1 MNPRRDLRPSHV
13 EIGRGVGR
21 ARFQTRAA
29 ILAAFAAG
37 IFVPAAPAQAPVTI
51 TVQMNMGG
59 TVFSANATVPDPI
72 AVVQEAL
79 QCGNA
84 SASCMQGVWD
94 AATPVLNP
102 PPSPPGPSQPEP
114 TPGSS
119 KPNDDSGKSPS
130 KSASKSA
137 SPPTRAD
144 RERSR
149 PPESARPASRLA
161 LAELAASPPLVQE
174 RASPPVP
181 QGAALRGPDPL
192 GPPAP
197 APSLPASLT
206 PGFDWSPL
214 LLSMLLASASFA
226 LLLFLL
232 TAAPR
237 HSLARVSY
245 QLAERRYDF
254 GLIGV
259 AMFMGLAFGY
269 FVAIWIG

>member
-1 MNPRRDLRPSHV
+1 MARV
-13 EIGRGVGR
+13 VGG
-21 ARFQTRAA
+21 ARFQVRAA
-29 ILAAFAAG
+29 ILAAFVAG
-37 IFVPAAPAQAPVTI
+37 IFVPPAPAQGQAPVTI
-51 TVQMNMGG
+51 MVQMNMAG
-59 TVFSANATVPDPI
+59 TVVSANVTVPDPI
-72 AVVQEAL
+72 AVAQEVI
-79 QCGNA
+79 QCGDA
-84 SASCMQGVWD
+84 SPSCMQGVWD

-102 PPSPPGPSQPEP
+102 PPSPSGAPQPEP
-114 TPGSS
+114 TTPGSS
-119 KPNDDSGKSPS
+119 KPDDDTGKSPS
-130 KSASKSA
+130 KSAG
-137 SPPTRAD
+137 PPARAH

-149 PPESARPASRLA
+149 RPESASPTSRLA
-161 LAELAASPPLVQE
+161 LAELAASPPPVQE
-174 RASPPVP
+174 RASPPAP

-206 PGFDWSPL
+206 PDFDWSPL
-214 LLSMLLASASFA
+214 LLSMLMASTSFA

-245 QLAERRYDF
+245 QLAERRYDL

-269 FVAIWIG
+269 LMAIWIG

>member
-13 EIGRGVGR
+13 EIGRVVGR
-21 ARFQTRAA
+21 PRLQTRAA

-37 IFVPAAPAQAPVTI
+37 ILVPAAPAQAPVTI

-79 QCGNA
+79 QCGDA

-94 AATPVLNP
+94 PATPVLNP
-102 PPSPPGPSQPEP
+102 PPSPSGPSQPEP

-130 KSASKSA
+130 KSAS
-137 SPPTRAD
+137 PPTRAD

-149 PPESARPASRLA
+149 PPENARAASRLA
-161 LAELAASPPLVQE
+161 VAELAVSPPLVQE

-197 APSLPASLT
+197 APSLPASLA

-214 LLSMLLASASFA
+214 LLSILLASASFA
-226 LLLFLL
+226 LLLSLV

-269 FVAIWIG
+269 LVAIWIG

>member
-1 MNPRRDLRPSHV
+1 M
-13 EIGRGVGR
+13 GRVVGG
-21 ARFQTRAA
+21 ARFQVRSA
-29 ILAAFAAG
+29 ILAALVAG
-37 IFVPAAPAQAPVTI
+37 ILVPAAPAQTPVTI

-59 TVFSANATVPDPI
+59 TVFSANATVPDPM
-72 AVVQEAL
+72 AVVQEVL
-79 QCGNA
+79 QCGDA

-94 AATPVLNP
+94 AAAPVLD
-102 PPSPPGPSQPEP
+102 PSPSPSGPSQPEP
-114 TPGSS
+114 TPVSSKSNDDSS
-119 KPNDDSGKSPS
+119 KPNDDFGKSPS
-130 KSASKSA
+130 KSAG
-137 SPPTRAD
+137 PPTRAP

-149 PPESARPASRLA
+149 PPESAGPASRLA
-161 LAELAASPPLVQE
+161 LEELDASPPLVQE
-174 RASPPVP
+174 RASPPIP

-197 APSLPASLT
+197 APSLPASLV

-226 LLLFLL
+226 LLLSLL

-245 QLAERRYDF
+245 QLAERRHDF

-269 FVAIWIG
+269 LVAIWIG